1 MAHKAQPAAGLGK
14 SAVTGCRLYLLFD
27 SSNPFK
33 SGLMLTLRK
42 SRNRRAAIGVAVLPG
57 IVAAVLL
64 WTAAPALAAR
74 GDIPD
79 VRENLFGNQNELI
92 RRAQDSLQRMRI
104 YRGPID
110 GRKSKRLTDAIKIY
124 QRSIGREATGEITKD
139 LVDNMG
145 TQNKVGSMLGR
156 LQDVRKAKIDAARKA
171 LLGGDATKGFI
182 DEKAK
187 REVADPTRDAS
198 ACFQDP
204 SERCLLHEAV
214 ESAKSVFKLELRDWA
229 YGEILV
235 AQAKAGLL
243 AEAVSTVRRI
253 GDARLIIVALR
264 DIARAQARAGRIE
277 ESLETTKIIP
287 TVFKR
292 LEALISV
299 AEIQQ
304 EKNDKE
310 GARKTARQAIQ
321 IAAGLE
327 RPLQQVTVLTQMAVI
342 LARAGD
348 VTGSNAAIGSAE
360 QIIKGEDG
368 APAMGEIERGAAQR
382 HLASAYAQIG
392 SPDQA
397 LQLLENVSGD
407 YDRVAVLMSVARA
420 QANSGETDAA
430 LDTAG
435 RIDTDRYQAVM
446 IGKIAAEIA
455 RQGETDKAFALIRYA
470 LSKTEN
476 IDLPYAKSYATG
488 QIVLSLID
496 INEKLKDG
504 AFKRTIET
512 AERIE
517 NDRLRAYALWS
528 IARAQSRQG
537 FEADSRDTA
546 ALARRATDKIGSS
559 LSRVWMLSDIAAET
573 MRAGNKKQA
582 RRSFDH
588 ALSIAKTIDNG
599 WGRAR
604 ALARLASALHEI
616 Q

>member
-1 MAHKAQPAAGLGK
+1 MFSYSKPRIRYFG
-14 SAVTGCRLYLLFD
+14 
-27 SSNPFK
+27 
-33 SGLMLTLRK
+33 SG
-42 SRNRRAAIGVAVLPG
+42 SVGRAAWVMPG
-57 IVAAVLL
+57 LIAAALL
-64 WTAAPALAAR
+64 WNAATPALAAR

-79 VRENLFGNQNELI
+79 IRENLFGNQNELV
-92 RRAQDSLQRMRI
+92 RHAQDSLQRMKF

-110 GRKSKRLTDAIKIY
+110 GQKSKALTNAVKIY
-124 QRSIGREATGEITKD
+124 QRAIGREATGRITKD

-145 TQNKVGSMLGR
+145 TQNKVGAMLGR
-156 LQDVRKAKIDAARKA
+156 LQDVRKRKIDAARKA
-171 LLGGDATKGFI
+171 LLGRDETRGLIDA
-182 DEKAK
+182 KA
-187 REVADPTRDAS
+187 RGEVADPTRDAS
-198 ACFQDP
+198 ACFLDP
-204 SERCLLHEAV
+204 TEICLLHEAV
-214 ESAKSVFKLELRDWA
+214 ESAKSVFKPELRDWA

-235 AQAKAGLL
+235 SQAKAGLL
-243 AEAVSTVRRI
+243 SEAVSTVRRI

-264 DIARAQARAGRIE
+264 DIARAQARAGHIT

-287 TVFKR
+287 AVFKR

-304 EKNDKE
+304 EMDDKE
-310 GARKTARQAIQ
+310 GARKTAREAIE
-321 IAAGLE
+321 IAGGLE
-327 RPLQQVTVLTQMAVI
+327 SRLQQVTSLTQMPVI
-342 LARAGD
+342 LARVGD
-348 VTGSNAAIGSAE
+348 ATGSNAAIGSAE
-360 QIIKGEDG
+360 QVIRGQAGGK
-368 APAMGEIERGAAQR
+368 AMGKIERGAAQR

-420 QANSGETDAA
+420 QSESGQTDAA

-435 RIDTDRYQAVM
+435 RIETDRYQSVM
-446 IGKIAAEIA
+446 IGKIAAQIA
-455 RQGETDKAFALIRYA
+455 RQGEPDKAIALIRYA

-496 INEKLKDG
+496 INEQLDDG
-504 AFKRTIET
+504 AFERTIET

-528 IARAQSRQG
+528 IARAQSRKG
-537 FEADSRDTA
+537 LEAASRDTA
-546 ALARRATDKIGSS
+546 ALARRATDAIGSS

-573 MRAGNKKQA
+573 MRSGNPKQA